1 MQETKWTDLVSMDM
15 CPIRGNTVYVGT
27 PANSLR
33 IPENGV
39 HVWPEEDGKR
49 AGSRQV
55 ENSWTPESRG
65 DIQEEIVLPRGVEG
79 HCQVYTL
86 G

>member
-1 MQETKWTDLVSMDM
+1 MGRFGGYGHVAHWGGGD
-15 CPIRGNTVYVGT
+15 TVYVGI

-33 IPENGV
+33 IPENGA
-39 HVWPEEDGKR
+39 HVWPEEDEKR

-65 DIQEEIVLPRGVEG
+65 DIQEEIVLPRGMV
-79 HCQVYTL
+79 TTRSTPL
-86 G
+86 DSLWT